1 MRRAEQSAS
10 SRNDKTPSR
19 TRTDLTAMD
28 KPQTF
33 IVPARHIYVLVFVLT
48 VFSLMMV
55 RAGYLQLVQSD
66 ELQKHGDA
74 RYLRNEIIKPN
85 RGLIEDRNGMI
96 LAASTSSD
104 TVWLEPHVLTQ
115 QSPQDWQRLAATVG
129 VSYADMAANIT
140 QYSDNN
146 RHFMYLRRHISP
158 ALAQEVRSLDIPGV
172 NLMTE
177 YRRYYPFGEMLSS
190 LVGYTNID
198 DIGLEGIELMH
209 NERLQGRSGL
219 RQVIKDKNGRT
230 VETVDHIRR
239 VVDGEDVALTIDA
252 RIQHLVYKSLD
263 QAFRE
268 HQADTATAVVID
280 VQTGEILA
288 LAGVPSF
295 NPNVSKKRNVVRNF
309 AVTDV
314 IEPGS
319 SAKPFVVAKALHTG
333 LVRPTTVIDT
343 SPGVIRVDGFK
354 ISDFRNYGELTVSD
368 VIMKSSNIGVVEIGQ
383 LMQPDQLIDFYQQF
397 GFGSLTGSGLLGE
410 SAGLFPRRT
419 RWRPSERATL
429 TFGYGFSVT
438 ALQLVQAYAAIANRG
453 ILTPLSIIANQ
464 HPQKTPSIVLPVEVA
479 SEVTAMLERAVSPQ
493 GTSRNAK
500 FPYYRV
506 GGKTATVQKLV
517 DGVYSDN
524 QHISMFVGFAPVSN
538 PRLATVV
545 VVDHP
550 KAGKYYG
557 GHVAAPVFR
566 QIMRS
571 AMTILNITPDDID
584 QFAAAETKKAAAA
597 LL

>member
-1 MRRAEQSAS
+1 MNQ
-10 SRNDKTPSR
+10 
-19 TRTDLTAMD
+19 
-28 KPQTF
+28 PQTF

-48 VFSLMMV
+48 IFSLMIV

-66 ELQKHGDA
+66 ELQKQGNA
-74 RYLRNEIIKPN
+74 RYLRNETVKPN
-85 RGLIEDRNGMI
+85 RGLIKDRNGMI

-104 TVWLEPHVLTQ
+104 SVWIEPHVMIKQ
-115 QSPQDWQRLAATVG
+115 APQHWQKLASTVG
-129 VSYADMAANIT
+129 VNYADMVANVR
-140 QYSDNN
+140 QYSENN

-158 ALAQEVRSLDIPGV
+158 ALAQEVRLLDIPGV

-198 DIGLEGIELMH
+198 DIGLDGIELMH
-209 NERLQGRSGL
+209 DDRLQGQAGL

-239 VVDGEDVALTIDA
+239 VVDGDDVVLTIDA

-263 QAFRE
+263 KALRE
-268 HQADTATAVVID
+268 HRADKATAVVID

-288 LAGVPSF
+288 LGGVPSF

-319 SAKPFVVAKALHTG
+319 SAKPFVVAQALHTG

-343 SPGVIRVDGFK
+343 SPGVIRVDGFQ

-368 VIMKSSNIGVVEIGQ
+368 IIMKSSNIGVVEIGQ
-383 LMQPDQLIDFYQQF
+383 LMQPDHLVDFYQQF
-397 GFGSLTGSGLLGE
+397 GFGSVTGSGLLGE
-410 SAGLFPRRT
+410 SPGLFPRRT
-419 RWRPSERATL
+419 QWRPSERATL

-438 ALQLVQAYAAIANRG
+438 AMQLVQAYAAIANRG
-453 ILTPLSIIANQ
+453 ILTPLSIIADQ
-464 HPQKTPSIVLPVEVA
+464 PAQKAPSIVLPEEVA
-479 SEVTAMLERAVSPQ
+479 SEVTAMLEKAVSPQ

-517 DGVYSDN
+517 NGVYSSD

-545 VVDHP
+545 IVDHP

-584 QFAAAETKKAAAA
+584 QFASAETIKAASAA